1 MSDVILEAK
10 GHNGQ
15 LELTDSVLRIKRK
28 SALAFLTQG
37 SKGDKEVQISQISSI
52 QFKKANLLVNGYM
65 QVAFVGGQEA
75 KGGILQAAGDENTV
89 MFRVS
94 QQPAF
99 DTLRDELQKRINAPK
114 PGPNQSSGIEDL
126 EKLASLRD
134 RGIISE
140 GDFQKKKIGTLEVG
154 RVAAAVAGTAFLATL
169 IPVEEVRGA
178 GVLLLFAFCAFIL
191 RPLTRARFLLSL
203 IAAAFLSAPSFMIYG
218 TERAPDPAVIERER
232 RYAESFK
239 KYQAEH
245 PAPPKPAATATPD
258 AATIPGLQ
266 SGDVTASFAARGYD
280 CDGMQLM
287 SAGASWTCTKGQG
300 LRFEMVGGGPTRI
313 EYLTLSAMNMTTEE
327 ARRELQFLAT
337 VDFHGGSSEMAS
349 EWVAANIRKGAITT
363 FGDVEFRLVVE
374 GSNSVRTLSIASSQ
388 SRYFQ

>member
-1 MSDVILEAK
+1 M
-10 GHNGQ
+10 
-15 LELTDSVLRIKRK
+15 
-28 SALAFLTQG
+28 AFLTQG
-37 SKGDKEVQISQISSI
+37 IKGDKEIQISQISSI
-52 QFKKANLLVNGYM
+52 QFKKAYLLVNGYM

-75 KGGILQAAGDENTV
+75 KGGILQGAGDENTV
-89 MFRVS
+89 MFRAS

-114 PGPNQSSGIEDL
+114 PRPNQSSGIEDL
-126 EKLASLRD
+126 ENLASLRD

-191 RPLTRARFLLSL
+191 RPLTRDRFLLSL

-245 PAPPKPAATATPD
+245 PAPPKPAATATPN